1 MMAPSACRRALKLL
15 LGPLVFAITLLLPPP
30 AVLSQPAW
38 LVCGLAAWMMIW
50 WITEI
55 LPLAVTALLPVVV
68 LPLTGTLALAEAA
81 EPYANP
87 VVFLFLGGFV
97 IALAIQSSG
106 LHRRLAMAVVSLGG
120 SRPDRL
126 VAAIMAATALLSM
139 WISNTAATAILLP
152 VALSVLALSQQDDGQ
167 TVSERLA
174 PALLIGVAFAANIG
188 GMATLIGTPPNAI
201 LAAYLGEQHDIHLSF
216 AGWMMI
222 ALPIALLLLLLAW
235 WVLVRICFPVGR
247 QDLSGLAE
255 RFERQRQAL
264 GPWTP
269 AEQRVAGVFVLAVLA
284 WMSRPWL
291 TTWLPGLDD
300 AIVAL
305 AAAVL
310 LFAMGSG
317 GRDAEPLLRWEDT
330 RQLPWGVLILIGG
343 GLSLGLAV
351 KESGLADTVALGL
364 EAVAAHPM
372 PVLVVTVAAVA
383 MLVSHVTSNTAAAA
397 TLIPIAAAVAVGQ
410 GESALILAMPV
421 ALAASCAFML
431 PNATP
436 PNAIVFGSNRLAVTQ
451 MLKAG
456 AVLSLLILALVAG
469 GGLLTSWLA
478 G

>member
-1 MMAPSACRRALKLL
+1 MAPSACRRALKLL

-436 PNAIVFGSNRLAVTQ
+436 PNAIVFGSNRLAVPQ

>member
-1 MMAPSACRRALKLL
+1 MAPSACRRALKLL